1 MNKLEA
7 EVINIDSLENLAIVQ
22 FNFEGITLSMMSLG
36 LSNIKIG
43 TKVTLSINASHIAIA
58 KGFQGEISLSNKL
71 DCVIK
76 KLDKGKLLSSLTLDF
91 KGTKLTSI
99 ITTNSVNRMNLK
111 ENDQITALI
120 KASELSIQKVIT
132 E

>member
-22 FNFEGITLSMMSLG
+22 FNFKDTTLSMMSLG
-36 LSNIKIG
+36 LSNIEIG
-43 TKVTLSINASHIAIA
+43 TKVILSINASHIAIA
-58 KGFQGEISLSNKL
+58 KDLEGDISLSNRL

-76 KLDKGKLLSSLTLDF
+76 KLDKGKLLSSLTLSF
-91 KGTKLTSI
+91 KEIILTSI
-99 ITTNSVNRMNLK
+99 ITTNSVNRINLK

-132 E
+132 

>member
-7 EVINIDSLENLAIVQ
+7 QVTNIDSLENLTIVQ
-22 FNFEGITLSMMSLG
+22 FNFKDTLLSMMSLG
-36 LSNIKIG
+36 LSNIEIG
-43 TKVTLSINASHIAIA
+43 TKVILSINASHIAIA
-58 KGFQGEISLSNKL
+58 KDLKGDISLSNKL
-71 DCVIK
+71 DCIIK

-91 KGTKLTSI
+91 KGTLLTSI

-111 ENDQITALI
+111 ENDTITALI